1 MSPYSLTTDPKTMA
15 KAFGRELNISPKHAV
30 ELCRFLRGR
39 KVTSAENLLN
49 EIIGKKTAVPFKR
62 HKHSVSH
69 RRGKVG
75 PGKYPVK
82 AAKEILRLLKDVK
95 ANAEFQGIDPENT
108 FIVHI
113 SSYKGRIT
121 NSWFPRAR
129 GRSSPKNLVGVNV
142 EIVIEE
148 SEEEI

>member
-1 MSPYSLTTDPKTMA
+1 MSPYSITTDQKTMA

-39 KVTSAENLLN
+39 KVTTAEKLL
-49 EIIGKKTAVPFKR
+49 EGIVEKKVAVPFKR
-62 HKHSVSH
+62 YKHSVSH

-75 PGKYPVK
+75 PGKFPVK
-82 AAKEILRLLKDVK
+82 AAKEVLRLLQDVK
-95 ANAEFQGIDPENT
+95 ANAEFKGIDPENT
-108 FIVHI
+108 FIAHI
-113 SSYKGRIT
+113 SSYKGRTT

-129 GRSSPKNLVGVNV
+129 GRTTPKNLVGVNV